1 MTKRKP
7 FIIADR
13 PVKPGE
19 SVDLHL
25 EFSESYLGRPVSIP
39 VSVFRAPKNGPRVFL
54 TGAIH
59 GDELTGIGIIREL
72 LFNQPPELRRGTLVC
87 APVVNIYGLEH
98 HSRYLPDRRDLNR
111 SFPGSPAGSLTS
123 RLAHRVYAEIISQC
137 DYGIDFHSAAVRRTN
152 YPNVRADMTK
162 PEVRR
167 LARAFGCEL
176 IVNSKGPDDSLRRTA
191 VRNGIPTIILEAGEV
206 WRIEQGVVDIGVRGC
221 LNVLRELNMIN
232 GEPEPPPYHLT
243 IDKTVWVRAQ
253 RGGFLTFYARPGDLV
268 QEDEALAANYSIF
281 GREKNVLASPSFGVV
296 LGMSTMPAV
305 QPGEPVYHIATLSER
320 TYNRIKKIR
329 SKNLPE
335 DDPFQT
341 MRDHL
346 AVKVSIEE
354 RRECDSD

>member
-7 FIIADR
+7 LTIDGRTILS
-13 PVKPGE
+13 GE
-19 SVDLHL
+19 SADLHL

-39 VSVFRAPKNGPRVFL
+39 VSVFRASKTGPRVFL

-72 LFNQPPELRRGTLVC
+72 LFNQPPALRRGTLVC

-111 SFPGSPAGSLTS
+111 SFPGSPTGSLTS
-123 RLAHRVYAEIISQC
+123 RLAHRVFTDIISQC

-191 VRNGIPTIILEAGEV
+191 VLNGIPTIILEAGEV

-221 LNVLRELNMIN
+221 LNVLKELNMLD
-232 GEPEPPPYHLT
+232 GEPDPPPYHLT

-268 QEDEALAANYSIF
+268 YEGEELATNYSIF
-281 GREKNVLASPSFGVV
+281 GREKNVLTSPSFGVV
-296 LGMSTMPAV
+296 LGMSTMLAV
-305 QPGEPVYHIATLSER
+305 QPGEPIYHIANLSER
-320 TYNRIKKIR
+320 TYKRIKRIR
-329 SKNLPE
+329 SESKLK

-341 MRDHL
+341 MRDHFT
-346 AVKVSIEE
+346 VKVAVED
-354 RRECDSD
+354 RRDNDVY